1 MNYLDI
7 LGNNANKQKEAAV
20 LYLAENVALH
30 ENGIEIYQKVNGGI
44 SFHLPVQENSVRRRT
59 MLYDVKQF
67 F

>member
-1 MNYLDI
+1 LHHLLIIALPINPWLKSPIFM
-7 LGNNANKQKEAAV
+7 V
-20 LYLAENVALH
+20 ENTALH
-30 ENGIEIYQKVNGGI
+30 KNGIEIYQKVNGGI